1 MLNET
6 RAKQV
11 IEEQMLPLVGEQQR
25 IFENNLETMEV
36 RGEDGTGHLDSSS
49 SLWSSSSSLSS
60 SLSSVSSF
68 LSCLFVLLKFSPFP
82 LIFETHCLQFKK
94 KEEKKKKTDSL
105 LCQT

>member
-68 LSCLFVLLKFSPFP
+68 FILFVCVVKVLPISFNF
-82 LIFETHCLQFKK
+82 
-94 KEEKKKKTDSL
+94 
-105 LCQT
+105 

>member
-1 MLNET
+1 MFNET

-36 RGEDGTGHLDSSS
+36 RGEDGTGHLDSSL
-49 SLWSSSSSLSS
+49 SLWSSSSSSLSS
-60 SLSSVSSF
+60 SPSSVSSF

-82 LIFETHCLQFKK
+82 LIFETHCLRFQKRKK
-94 KEEKKKKTDSL
+94 KSDSL
-105 LCQT
+105 PDLII